1 MRHHFTKSLL
11 FLLSCLLSGQSIATS
26 SEYEL
31 LQQLRADY
39 VVLLQ
44 ARADYQQLYPQGKT
58 GSNARD
64 DFAAWVSQLSE
75 QVTEGCR
82 KVLSISSKPLPADLP
97 CGDFLAGQTAP
108 AAINIATESTE
119 AENTARMIDQLN
131 GSLGEFD
138 ERLLREQDRVK
149 AKKPRTEVDSTAS
162 GGGGSG
168 GSGDAAGDG
177 DGEEATQS
185 KTDGDKSASES
196 DQAGSVEQG
205 QPGSSSQKGVQGKS
219 YPATKRSSAPA
230 DIPDGSNDDIIA
242 RQLREAAE
250 KETDPELKKKLWDE
264 YRRYK
269 SGEL

>member
-11 FLLSCLLSGQSIATS
+11 FLLSCLLSGQSIAAT

-44 ARADYQQLYPQGKT
+44 ARTDFEQLYPQEKAGN
-58 GSNARD
+58 NAKD
-64 DFAAWVSQLSE
+64 DFAAWINQLSE
-75 QVTEGCR
+75 QVAEGCR
-82 KVLSISSKPLPADLP
+82 KVLSVYSKPLPADLP
-97 CGDFLAGQTAP
+97 CDDFLAGQSAP
-108 AAINIATESTE
+108 AVINIATESTE

-149 AKKPRTEVDSTAS
+149 AKKPRTESDSTTSA
-162 GGGGSG
+162 GGDAG
-168 GSGDAAGDG
+168 GSGDQAGDG
-177 DGEEATQS
+177 DGEEGQQGEAS
-185 KTDGDKSASES
+185 GGKSVGTSGKV
-196 DQAGSVEQG
+196 GSVEEG
-205 QPGSSSQKGVQGKS
+205 QPGSSSQKGAQGKS
-219 YPATKRSSAPA
+219 LPGTKSSAPA
-230 DIPDGSNDDIIA
+230 DIPDGSNDDVIA